1 MRVAVADYQDYVVVA
16 GEVATGRADPSALS
30 AHLDPSLLTA
40 ETSLNERLHAAGLT
54 FGAVPELGEVRG
66 TILQQSDE
74 LAQVQLEV
82 CLEGEHVAL
91 GDSGRTLG
99 RLEQTVDLV
108 AAPETGWVFVVERLA
123 EGTASP
129 ICR

>member
-1 MRVAVADYQDYVVVA
+1 M
-16 GEVATGRADPSALS
+16 S
-30 AHLDPSLLTA
+30 
-40 ETSLNERLHAAGLT
+40 
-54 FGAVPELGEVRG
+54 G
-66 TILQQSDE
+66 TILQHNDD
-74 LAQVQLEV
+74 LAHVQLEV

-108 AAPETGWVFVVERLA
+108 AAPETGWVFIVGRMA

-129 ICR
+129 VCR